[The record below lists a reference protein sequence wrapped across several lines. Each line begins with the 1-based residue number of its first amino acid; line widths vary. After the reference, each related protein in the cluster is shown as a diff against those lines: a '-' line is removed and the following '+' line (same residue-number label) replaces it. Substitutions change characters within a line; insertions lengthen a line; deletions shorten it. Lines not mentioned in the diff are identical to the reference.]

1 MSGFIEDDRVGIED
15 IDSDEVIEDYLEDA
29 ELEDIDLVIGIYR
42 EDGEPVAVPLS
53 IDLANDLY
61 EFIRVL
67 RRLPGDSGSTGFI
80 SIDGQFFV
88 IVRVRGRNVQI
99 VLSDVMAALDWPIAR
114 DVAEYFDT
122 EIEEDEEPAPLGDL
136 EIFADYGISEFELET
151 ICCDLDLNSDELVLQ
166 IAEKLKFGT
175 VFAKVLR
182 KSFAL

>member
-1 MSGFIEDDRVGIED
+1 MSGFIEDDRIGIEHVE
-15 IDSDEVIEDYLEDA
+15 SDEVVEEYLEDA

-42 EDGEPVAVPLS
+42 EDGEPVAVPLK

-67 RRLPGDSGSTGFI
+67 RRLPGDSGSAGFI

-88 IVRVRGRNVQI
+88 VVRVRGRNVQI
-99 VLSDVMAALDWPIAR
+99 VLSDIMAALDWPIAR
-114 DVAEYFDT
+114 DVAEYFDV
-122 EIEEDEEPAPLGDL
+122 EIEDEDESAPIGDL
-136 EIFADYGISEFELET
+136 EIFEDHGISEFELET

-175 VFAKVLR
+175 VFTKVLR